1 MALTPNMTN
10 EVANHQ
16 DSHHSFYTY
25 NASQPSESL
34 YNWIVYGENLI
45 ELCSFVFFFKF
56 FLMQVFITYL
66 KKSHLLYKEK
76 GKDDE

>member
-45 ELCSFVFFFKF
+45 ELCSFVFFFFF
-56 FLMQVFITYL
+56 FLIFNASIYYL
-66 KKSHLLYKEK
+66 SKKESSALQ
-76 GKDDE
+76 GKRQR